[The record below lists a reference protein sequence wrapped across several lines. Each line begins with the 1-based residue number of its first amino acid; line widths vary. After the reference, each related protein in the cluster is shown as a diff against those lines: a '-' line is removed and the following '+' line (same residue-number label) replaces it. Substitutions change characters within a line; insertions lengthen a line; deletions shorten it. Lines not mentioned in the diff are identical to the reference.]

1 MHRRVRLL
9 IDCSRPA
16 DSVVSAILRMAD
28 SRHADVLLVRVVEP
42 IPPDAVESSRHRV
55 VNSVAAR
62 MREARESMTPIA
74 ARLRARGLRVM
85 THVRRGAPVPEILA
99 AAREA
104 EVDFIAP

>member
-42 IPPDAVESSRHRV
+42 IPPDAVESSRHRL

-62 MREARESMTPIA
+62 P
-74 ARLRARGLRVM
+74 
-85 THVRRGAPVPEILA
+85 PE
-99 AAREA
+99 
-104 EVDFIAP
+104 